1 MMNNS
6 LSWAYVYLDS
16 NFSHWGGGGG
26 VGVHK
31 VDVTMEFIEEKN
43 FKRFTVKK
51 VFVVV
56 PYSY

>member
-1 MMNNS
+1 M
-6 LSWAYVYLDS
+6 
-16 NFSHWGGGGG
+16 
-26 VGVHK
+26 GVHK
-31 VDVTMEFIEEKN
+31 VDFTMEFIEEKN

>member
-16 NFSHWGGGGG
+16 NFSHWGV
-26 VGVHK
+26 VGWVHK
-31 VDVTMEFIEEKN
+31 VDFTMEFIEEKN

>member
-26 VGVHK
+26 GGVHK
-31 VDVTMEFIEEKN
+31 VDFTMEFIEEKN
-43 FKRFTVKK
+43 LKRFTVKK